1 MIVTSYTRVKGERP
15 QKFVFNEEHKN
26 KKFERKQNE
35 KRKTDKSKKI
45 KTLAKEKKGV
55 ENGIT

>member
-1 MIVTSYTRVKGERP
+1 MIVTSYTRVKGERS

-45 KTLAKEKKGV
+45 KTLAKEKKG
-55 ENGIT
+55 